1 MKPVRKAPN
10 DAASSIKSKPA
21 TSLISRHN
29 LETMLRLGMEAGNA
43 LACDEPPLV
52 MREGLLDHFR
62 EA

>member
-1 MKPVRKAPN
+1 MKPAKKAPN
-10 DAASSIKSKPA
+10 DVVSTRKLKPA
-21 TSLISRHN
+21 TSLISRHD

-52 MREGLLDHFR
+52 MRPGLLDNYR